1 MTSAPAPQQ
10 ASTAVAPVVQSA
22 WSPLKNRLFR
32 GLWIATIVSNV
43 GTWMQ
48 DVGAGWLMT
57 SLSSSPSLVA
67 LVEAAD
73 SLPVMLLALPAGAIA
88 DIVDRR
94 RLLIAT
100 QVYLMVIAAALGIL
114 TWLNVMTPWM
124 LLGFTFALGV
134 GAAMVMP
141 AWAAIVPELVPPEDL
156 PSAVALNSIAI
167 NVSRTIGP
175 AIAGVLVAAVGAW
188 LVFILNALS
197 YIGILAVLVRWRRE
211 RRKSSLPAERFVSAI
226 RVGLRFVTHTR
237 ALQIVLIRGSAFFVF
252 ASATWSLFPL
262 IVRRE
267 LGMGPEIYGLL
278 LTCIGIGAVGGALLL
293 PRARARFSRDALVAG
308 ASALYAV
315 AALMLGHVQNL
326 PLLAVA
332 MLATGVAWI
341 SILSALQVAAQL
353 TLPAWVRARGL
364 AAFVM
369 VFMGGMALGSILWGQ
384 VAAHVGIPA
393 TLTTAALGMAGAIGL
408 TWRFKLGR
416 HEVLDFT
423 PSSHW
428 PAPVLAELPEPD
440 SGPVLVT
447 IEYRVQPD
455 KRTEFIAA
463 MQSVREMRRRNGA
476 YFWELFHD
484 SADPSRFNECFMDES
499 WVEHLRQHER
509 VSVADREIQQ
519 RAKAFMV
526 EGTATKSSH
535 WLADRPPVAKA

>member
-22 WSPLKNRLFR
+22 WSPLKNSLFR

-134 GAAMVMP
+134 GTAMVMP

-341 SILSALQVAAQL
+341 SILSALQVAAQM

-384 VAAHVGIPA
+384 VAARVGIPA
-393 TLTTAALGMAGAIGL
+393 TLTIAALGMAGAIGL

-428 PAPVLAELPEPD
+428 PAPVLAESPEPD
-440 SGPVLVT
+440 SGPVMVT

-455 KRTEFIAA
+455 KRAEFVAA

-535 WLADRPPVAKA
+535 WLADRQPVAKA